1 MMEQAINWKDDY
13 SDTKYRK
20 TLTAEYLNI
29 PGLELFGKQIR
40 TSATES
46 LPLHFHEDCYEIV
59 YITSGTPSFFVDG
72 KTYNL
77 SGGDVFITQ
86 PNQIHSTNSVP
97 VTISEMYWV
106 QVHVDPDF
114 LYLNQ
119 SAICFLQEKLSHL
132 SCPKINTDGN
142 QIEKLFH
149 HAFQIALSGTHPQLV
164 AQYLSL
170 ALYLIVDFSE
180 KTMFKLTPDIGRA
193 INYILENIT
202 ETLSLD
208 ELAKIALLS
217 TSQFKQKFKKQ
228 IGVAP
233 RQFINSQKIE
243 LAKALLEDGHSIQEI
258 TNTLNFVSSSYFTT
272 VFKRFNSCTP
282 SEYLRNFKSQK

>member
-1 MMEQAINWKDDY
+1 MPDAINWKDSY
-13 SDTKYRK
+13 TNTKYLQI
-20 TLTAEYLNI
+20 LTEDCLNI
-29 PGLELFGKQIR
+29 PGLALFGKQIR

-149 HAFQIALSGTHPQLV
+149 HAFQTALAGTHPQLV